1 MWFCAAERLTNN
13 RGRSGSGEKMGRT
26 VRIGAGSA
34 WWGDRVGPAALNAE
48 KGNLDYL
55 CFETMAEATIS
66 AAQVRKRRDPAF
78 PGYDTYLDD
87 RMQAVLPACLKRGTK
102 IVTNQGWINPDGA
115 AQRITHW
122 LRELGAKGIKVASIN
137 GSLITDRVLDL
148 TDTILE
154 NGRPT
159 RSLKDSLVSAEVY
172 LGAEPIVAAL
182 KAGAQIVVSGR
193 VADPSIFMAPMMY
206 EFGWDA
212 LDHMKLGAGN
222 GIGHLMEC
230 GAQVTGGYFA
240 DPGFKDVPDPWN
252 FAFPIAEVSPDGS
265 AVLTKVAGTGGAV
278 NLQTVKEQMLYEVH
292 DPANYLT
299 PDVVVDFTTAR
310 LEQIGPDRVRVTNL
324 SGKPRTP
331 TLKVSIGCT
340 EGYIGEDMF
349 FYAGPGALRRA
360 QLAKRI
366 LEERFKIVKLEA
378 EEVRIDYL
386 GLNAIHGAMTPADA
400 PEPYEI
406 AVRVAARTKTREEA
420 IKVGREV
427 DGMAV
432 SGIGMTGKRVPHQ
445 DRSREIIGV
454 WSSLVPR
461 EKIVPTLSFYEV

>member
-1 MWFCAAERLTNN
+1 M
-13 RGRSGSGEKMGRT
+13 RSTLR
-26 VRIGAGSA
+26 VGAGSA
-34 WWGDRVGPAALNAE
+34 WWGDRIEPAALNAE
-48 KGNLDYL
+48 KGELDYL

-66 AAQVRKRRDPAF
+66 AAQVRARRDPTF

-87 RMQAVLPACLKRGTK
+87 RVRAVLPHCLKHGTK
-102 IVTNQGWINPDGA
+102 IVTNQGWINPKGA
-115 AQRITHW
+115 AERIVHW
-122 LRELGAKGIKVASIN
+122 LREFGAGGVKVAAIS
-137 GSLITDRVLDL
+137 GGLITDRVLEL
-148 TDTILE
+148 TDRILE
-154 NGRPT
+154 NGQPT
-159 RSLKDSLVSAEVY
+159 STLRDTLVSAEVY

-182 KAGAQIVVSGR
+182 KEGAHIVVSGR
-193 VADPSIFMAPMMY
+193 VADPSIFMAPMMF
-206 EFGWDA
+206 EFGWDT
-212 LDHMKLGAGN
+212 LDHQRLGAGN

-230 GAQVTGGYFA
+230 GAQVTGGYFP
-240 DPGFKDVPDPWN
+240 DPGFKDVPNPWN
-252 FAFPIAEVSPDGS
+252 LAFPIAEVEPDGS
-265 AVLTKVAGTGGAV
+265 AVITKVVGSGGAV
-278 NLQTVKEQMLYEVH
+278 NLMTVKEQLLYEVH

-299 PDVVVDFTTAR
+299 PDVVVDFTTTQ
-310 LEQIGPDRVRVTNL
+310 LEQVGPDRVRVTKV

-340 EGYIGEDMF
+340 EGFIGEDMF

-366 LEERFKIVKLEA
+366 LEERFRIVKLQA
-378 EEVRIDYL
+378 EEVRIDFL
-386 GLNAIHGAMTPADA
+386 GLNAIHGAMTPKDQ

-432 SGIGMTGKRVPHQ
+432 SGVGMTGKRVPHQ
-445 DRSREIIGV
+445 DRTREVIGV

-461 EKIVPTLSFYEV
+461 ERISPTIDFYQS

>member
-1 MWFCAAERLTNN
+1 
-13 RGRSGSGEKMGRT
+13 MGRT

-212 LDHMKLGAGN
+212 LDHQRLGAGN
-222 GIGHLMEC
+222 GLGHLMEC

-240 DPGFKDVPDPWN
+240 DPGFKDVPEPWN
-252 FAFPIAEVSPDGS
+252 LAFPIVEVEADGS

-278 NLQTVKEQMLYEVH
+278 NLMTVKEQLLYEVH
-292 DPANYLT
+292 DPANYIT
-299 PDVVVDFTTAR
+299 PDVVVDFTTAQ
-310 LEQIGPDRVRVTNL
+310 LEQVGPDRVRISRI

-331 TLKVSIGCT
+331 TLKVSIGCM
-340 EGYIGEDMF
+340 EGHIGEDMF

-360 QLAKRI
+360 QLAKKV
-366 LEERFKIVKLEA
+366 LEERFRIVNLDA
-378 EEVRIDYL
+378 EEVRIDFL
-386 GLNAIHGAMTPADA
+386 GLNAIHGAMTPAGA

-445 DRSREIIGV
+445 DRTREIIGV

-461 EKIVPTLSFYEV
+461 EKIVPSINYYES